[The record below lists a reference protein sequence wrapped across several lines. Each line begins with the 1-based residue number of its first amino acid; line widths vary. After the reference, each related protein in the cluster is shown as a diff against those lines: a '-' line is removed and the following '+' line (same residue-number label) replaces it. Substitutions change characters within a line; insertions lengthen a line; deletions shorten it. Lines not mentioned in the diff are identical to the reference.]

1 MMCKRMH
8 YDTNTNLPGN
18 PNNDNNSDSDDN
30 SYSTHTEKKKI
41 TQKNN
46 AIGHLPPELLKFV
59 NNDTYSLL
67 IKGKPGTGKTTLAL
81 TLMDNLNYDGNY
93 FYISTRLS
101 IRQLLYF
108 YPWITK
114 FTLNNESKHEYKF
127 EDARLDEPESLFER
141 ITNQL
146 MDVKSPII
154 IIDTWDTIALFMDR
168 ESRLNN
174 ERVLQIWRER
184 SGAKLIFLSESSDLT
199 LLDSIV
205 DGVIT
210 LRQES
215 KKSFTCRELFFNKL
229 RGIPIGCP
237 RYCFS
242 LYNGIF
248 FALDSS
254 SDLNLIERFKNN
266 ELKHSGFDFKET
278 TDLPN
283 DKTKPYQSP
292 NTFLNEIINGSNIV
306 TMEFDS
312 RIPDELILSVLF
324 RTIFS
329 WVVSAKPVFINNFEW
344 GFYSILKKILL
355 FFVHPE
361 KADDLLLNE
370 KLDFFK
376 IYKEYVAKNE
386 QNSSSKENKSNLDEF
401 EISVNKIIPT
411 VYKNN
416 NKNTNRH
423 DVLNII
429 DGNNTKNL
437 ISDFKFIDRIK
448 RIHNIHN
455 LVIIKNRLSKD
466 YDTNNNNVLLSE
478 GNYFKIYL
486 RGNNIIIKSIG
497 PSKQIYGAFN
507 QNDDLFVDWYPL
519 I

>member
-1 MMCKRMH
+1 MCERMH

-18 PNNDNNSDSDDN
+18 PNNDDNFDSNDKG
-30 SYSTHTEKKKI
+30 YSVHAEQKKIKKK
-41 TQKNN
+41 NS

-215 KKSFTCRELFFNKL
+215 KK
-229 RGIPIGCP
+229 
-237 RYCFS
+237 
-242 LYNGIF
+242 
-248 FALDSS
+248 
-254 SDLNLIERFKNN
+254 
-266 ELKHSGFDFKET
+266 
-278 TDLPN
+278 
-283 DKTKPYQSP
+283 
-292 NTFLNEIINGSNIV
+292 
-306 TMEFDS
+306 
-312 RIPDELILSVLF
+312 
-324 RTIFS
+324 
-329 WVVSAKPVFINNFEW
+329 
-344 GFYSILKKILL
+344 
-355 FFVHPE
+355 
-361 KADDLLLNE
+361 
-370 KLDFFK
+370 
-376 IYKEYVAKNE
+376 
-386 QNSSSKENKSNLDEF
+386 
-401 EISVNKIIPT
+401 
-411 VYKNN
+411 
-416 NKNTNRH
+416 
-423 DVLNII
+423 
-429 DGNNTKNL
+429 
-437 ISDFKFIDRIK
+437 
-448 RIHNIHN
+448 
-455 LVIIKNRLSKD
+455 
-466 YDTNNNNVLLSE
+466 
-478 GNYFKIYL
+478 
-486 RGNNIIIKSIG
+486 
-497 PSKQIYGAFN
+497 
-507 QNDDLFVDWYPL
+507 
-519 I
+519 

>member
-1 MMCKRMH
+1 
-8 YDTNTNLPGN
+8 
-18 PNNDNNSDSDDN
+18 
-30 SYSTHTEKKKI
+30 
-41 TQKNN
+41 
-46 AIGHLPPELLKFV
+46 
-59 NNDTYSLL
+59 
-67 IKGKPGTGKTTLAL
+67 
-81 TLMDNLNYDGNY
+81 
-93 FYISTRLS
+93 
-101 IRQLLYF
+101 
-108 YPWITK
+108 
-114 FTLNNESKHEYKF
+114 
-127 EDARLDEPESLFER
+127 
-141 ITNQL
+141 
-146 MDVKSPII
+146 
-154 IIDTWDTIALFMDR
+154 
-168 ESRLNN
+168 
-174 ERVLQIWRER
+174 
-184 SGAKLIFLSESSDLT
+184 
-199 LLDSIV
+199 
-205 DGVIT
+205 
-210 LRQES
+210 
-215 KKSFTCRELFFNKL
+215 
-229 RGIPIGCP
+229 
-237 RYCFS
+237 
-242 LYNGIF
+242 
-248 FALDSS
+248 
-254 SDLNLIERFKNN
+254 
-266 ELKHSGFDFKET
+266 
-278 TDLPN
+278 
-283 DKTKPYQSP
+283 
-292 NTFLNEIINGSNIV
+292 FLNEIINGSNIV

-361 KADDLLLNE
+361 KVDDFLLNE

-376 IYKEYVAKNE
+376 IYKDHIAKKE

-401 EISVNKIIPT
+401 EMSVNKIIPT
-411 VYKNN
+411 VYNNN

-448 RIHNIHN
+448 KIDNIHN
-455 LVIIKNRLSKD
+455 LVIIKNRLYQD

>member
-1 MMCKRMH
+1 
-8 YDTNTNLPGN
+8 
-18 PNNDNNSDSDDN
+18 
-30 SYSTHTEKKKI
+30 
-41 TQKNN
+41 
-46 AIGHLPPELLKFV
+46 
-59 NNDTYSLL
+59 
-67 IKGKPGTGKTTLAL
+67 
-81 TLMDNLNYDGNY
+81 
-93 FYISTRLS
+93 
-101 IRQLLYF
+101 
-108 YPWITK
+108 
-114 FTLNNESKHEYKF
+114 
-127 EDARLDEPESLFER
+127 
-141 ITNQL
+141 

-215 KKSFTCRELFFNKL
+215 KKSYTYRELFFNKL
-229 RGIPIGCP
+229 RGIPIDCP

-254 SDLNLIERFKNN
+254 SDLNLIERLKNN
-266 ELKHSGFDFKET
+266 ELKHGGFDFKET
-278 TDLPN
+278 TDMPN
-283 DKTKPYQSP
+283 DKNKPYQSP

-312 RIPDELILSVLF
+312 RIPNELILSVLF

-329 WVVSAKPVFINNFEW
+329 WIVSAKPVLINNFEW

-355 FFVHPE
+355 FYLHPE
-361 KADDLLLNE
+361 KVNDSLVDE
-370 KLDFFK
+370 KLDFCK
-376 IYKEYVAKNE
+376 IYKDYVSKNE
-386 QNSSSKENKSNLDEF
+386 QNNLPKENKSNLDEI
-401 EISVNKIIPT
+401 EISVNKIIPA

-416 NKNTNRH
+416 NKNTNH
-423 DVLNII
+423 LDVLNII

-448 RIHNIHN
+448 KIHNIHN
-455 LVIIKNRLSKD
+455 LVIIKNRFSQD
-466 YDTNNNNVLLSE
+466 YNYNNNNVLLSE
-478 GNYFKIYL
+478 GNYFKVYL
-486 RGNNIIIKSIG
+486 RRNNIIIKSIS

>member
-1 MMCKRMH
+1 MCKRMH
-8 YDTNTNLPGN
+8 YDTNTNLSNN
-18 PNNDNNSDSDDN
+18 PNNGDNSDSNDN
-30 SYSTHTEKKKI
+30 NYSIQPNKKKMKK
-41 TQKNN
+41 KNS

-81 TLMDNLNYDGNY
+81 TLMDNLDYDGNY

-114 FTLNNESKHEYKF
+114 FNLNNESKHEYKF

-215 KKSFTCRELFFNKL
+215 KKSYTFRELSYNKL
-229 RGIPIGCP
+229 RGIPIDCP
-237 RYCFS
+237 KYCFS

-248 FALDSS
+248 FSLDSA
-254 SDLNLIERFKNN
+254 SDLNLIEKVKSH
-266 ELKHSGFDFKET
+266 ELKHNGFDFKGI
-278 TDLPN
+278 TDLLN
-283 DKTKPYQSP
+283 DKNKPFPSP
-292 NTFLNEIINGSNIV
+292 NTFLNELINGSNLLSI
-306 TMEFDS
+306 EFDS
-312 RIPDELILSVLF
+312 RIPNELILSVLF
-324 RTIFS
+324 RTLFS
-329 WVVSAKPVFINNFEW
+329 WIVSAKTVLINNFQW
-344 GFYSILKKILL
+344 DFYSILKKILFL
-355 FFVHPE
+355 FIQPE
-361 KADDLLLNE
+361 KVKDLLFNE

-376 IYKEYVAKNE
+376 IYNEYVA
-386 QNSSSKENKSNLDEF
+386 NSERNNSPKGNKSNSNEF
-401 EISVNKIIPT
+401 EASINNIISAF
-411 VYKNN
+411 YKNN
-416 NKNTNRH
+416 NNMNH
-423 DVLNII
+423 QGVLNII
-429 DGNNTKNL
+429 DGNSTNSL
-437 ISDFKFIDRIK
+437 INDFNFVDCIK
-448 RIHNIHN
+448 KLSNIHN
-455 LVIIKNRLSKD
+455 LVIIKNMFSPD
-466 YDTNNNNVLLSE
+466 NNGNNNNALLSE
-478 GNYFKIYL
+478 GNYFKVYL
-486 RGNNIIIKSIG
+486 KGNNIIIKSIN
-497 PSKQIYGAFN
+497 PSKRIYGAFN
-507 QNDDLFVDWYPL
+507 QNDALFVDWYPL